1 MAISTYQST
10 RLQRNEQMR
19 QNLEQGTIQGL
30 AAHPK
35 ENKIDEEIQKNSS
48 GKNSVL
54 PSYNKQIENLSSIER
69 LKYEYGVEKNVVLS
83 RENVEKNRELLEKYM
98 EYFSVY
104 PDIFLDVIAPADS
117 RFHLYFYQRIFLRAC
132 MRYKYHYCIA
142 SRGYSKSF
150 LSILAGILRCIFLPG
165 TTMFLVAPGASQGVE
180 IAQEKINLILS
191 IWPMLGAEIAKKNE
205 SQKEINL
212 FFKNG
217 SNFDVLTV
225 TSKSRGLRRNAG
237 ILDEV
242 RDHDPDKLNAVV
254 IPVMNISR
262 RTASGAYNQYE
273 KHQPQTWISSAS
285 QKSDYCYQK
294 LIDFLERSILDPDN
308 IYVEGCDYH
317 VPVACGLMPIDFIND
332 VKNDSTFNEITFAQ
346 EYLSIFTGGASN
358 SWIATSKLTRL
369 RRIVN
374 PHYKNKCTKGSKE
387 FYVISVDVA
396 RSGEARSIACV
407 WHVLPQQSPKKWIK
421 KLVNLYTFR
430 GDERHFQDQA
440 NSLKRLIA
448 AFDPKEVVIDGT
460 GLGRGLLDFMVIET
474 IDNKTGETL
483 PAYGSY
489 NDEELK
495 KVQPQDA
502 PKIIN
507 TLIASASLNTEVYS
521 IAYTELMSGHVRLL
535 IEENEAKSKLM
546 ATKVGQ
552 RMTLDKRVAKL
563 MPYEMTTRLI
573 EEIGNLR
580 VKASVGSGKNIAL
593 ERINK
598 DIQKDRFSALCY
610 GLYSIRCMED
620 EQAKKDKRGKFKL
633 SKFIMKN

>member
-1 MAISTYQST
+1 
-10 RLQRNEQMR
+10 
-19 QNLEQGTIQGL
+19 
-30 AAHPK
+30 
-35 ENKIDEEIQKNSS
+35 
-48 GKNSVL
+48 
-54 PSYNKQIENLSSIER
+54 
-69 LKYEYGVEKNVVLS
+69 
-83 RENVEKNRELLEKYM
+83 M

-369 RRIVN
+369 RKIVN

>member
-1 MAISTYQST
+1 MALSTYQST
-10 RLQRNEQMR
+10 RLQRNELMR
-19 QNLEQGTIQGL
+19 QNIEQNSTQGSS
-30 AAHPK
+30 AHPRPDR
-35 ENKIDEEIQKNSS
+35 KIEEKNIQKNSVIS
-48 GKNSVL
+48 
-54 PSYNKQIENLSSIER
+54 SYDKKIENLSSIDR
-69 LKYEYGVEKNVVLS
+69 LKYEYGVEKNIVLTKD
-83 RENVEKNRELLEKYM
+83 NVEQNRELIEQYM
-98 EYFSVY
+98 DYFSVY
-104 PDIFLDVIAPADS
+104 PDIFLDLICPAES
-117 RFHLYFYQRIFLRAC
+117 KFHLYFYQRIFLRAC
-132 MRYKYHYCIA
+132 MRFKYHYCIA

-180 IAQEKINLILS
+180 IAQEKINLILNT
-191 IWPMLGAEIAKKNE
+191 WPMLNNEIAKKNE

-237 ILDEV
+237 IIDEV
-242 RDHDPDKLNAVV
+242 RDHDPEKLNAIV

-262 RTASGAYNQYE
+262 RTASGAYNIYE
-273 KHQPQTWISSAS
+273 KHQPQTFISSAS

-294 LIDFLERSILDPDN
+294 MIDMVERSILDPEN

-317 VPVACGLMPIDFIND
+317 VPVACGLMPQDFIND
-332 VKNDSTFNEITFAQ
+332 VKNDATFNEITFAQ

-358 SWIATSKLTRL
+358 SWISTSKLTRL
-369 RRIVN
+369 RKLVN
-374 PHYKNKCTKGSKE
+374 PHYKAKPSQNGE

-396 RSGEARSIACV
+396 RSGEARSIAAV
-407 WHVLPQQSPKKWIK
+407 WQVLPQKAPKKWIK

-448 AFDPKEVVIDGT
+448 AFNPKEVIIDGT
-460 GLGRGLLDFMVIET
+460 GLGRGLLDFMVMET
-474 IDNKTGETL
+474 FDAKTGEIF
-483 PAYGSY
+483 PAYGSF
-489 NDEELK
+489 NDDELK
-495 KVQPQDA
+495 KVQPNDVPQ
-502 PKIIN
+502 IIN
-507 TLIASASLNTEVYS
+507 VLIASASLNTEVYS
-521 IAYTELMSGHVRLL
+521 IAYTEFMSGHVRLL

-546 ATKVGQ
+546 ATKIGQ
-552 RMTLDKRVAKL
+552 KMTLDKRVQRL

-573 EEIGNLR
+573 EEMGNLR

-598 DIQKDRFSALCY
+598 DIQKDRFSAVSY
-610 GLYSIRCMED
+610 GLYTIRLMED
-620 EQAKKDKRGKFKL
+620 KEAKKAKRGKNKL
-633 SKFIMKN
+633 SAFIMKN

>member
-30 AAHPK
+30 TAHPK

-48 GKNSVL
+48 GKNSVI

-358 SWIATSKLTRL
+358 SWITTSKLTRL

>member
-1 MAISTYQST
+1 MTISTYQST
-10 RLQRNEQMR
+10 RLQRNELVR

-30 AAHPK
+30 AAHPR
-35 ENKIDEEIQKNSS
+35 ENKIDEEIQKNSN

-369 RRIVN
+369 RKIVN

-407 WHVLPQQSPKKWIK
+407 WHVLPQKAPKKWIK

-440 NSLKRLIA
+440 NSLKHLIA

>member
-10 RLQRNEQMR
+10 RLQRNELVR
-19 QNLEQGTIQGL
+19 QKLEQGVVQGL
-30 AAHPK
+30 EAHPK
-35 ENKIDEEIQKNSS
+35 QNEKIQNFSD

-54 PSYNKQIENLSSIER
+54 TSYNKEIENLSSIER

-83 RENVEKNRELLEKYM
+83 RENVEKNRQLLETYM

-104 PDIFLDVIAPADS
+104 PDIFLDLIAPAES
-117 RFHLYFYQRIFLRAC
+117 KFHLYFYQRIFLRAC

-180 IAQEKINLILS
+180 IASEKINLILS

-294 LIDFLERSILDPDN
+294 LIDFTERSILDPDN

-332 VKNDSTFNEITFAQ
+332 VKNDATFNEITFAQ

-358 SWIATSKLTRL
+358 SWITTSKLTRL
-369 RRIVN
+369 RKIVN
-374 PHYKNKCTKGSKE
+374 PHYKNKARGKE

-407 WHVLPQQSPKKWIK
+407 WHVLPQQQPKKWIK

-474 IDNKTGETL
+474 VDNKTGEIL
-483 PAYGSY
+483 PAYASF

-495 KVQPQDA
+495 KVQPADA

-552 RMTLDKRVAKL
+552 KMTLDKRVAKL

-598 DIQKDRFSALCY
+598 EIQKDRFSALCY

-620 EQAKKDKRGKFKL
+620 EEAKKNKRGKRKL
-633 SKFIMKN
+633 SQFIMKN

>member
-1 MAISTYQST
+1 MPKTSNYQST
-10 RLQRNEQMR
+10 RLQRNELVR
-19 QNLEQGTIQGL
+19 QGIENGVVQGME
-30 AAHPK
+30 AHSRE
-35 ENKIDEEIQKNSS
+35 ENDKIENFSS

-54 PSYNKQIENLSSIER
+54 TSYNKQIENLSCIER

-83 RENVEKNRELLEKYM
+83 RENVEKNRKLLEKYM

-104 PDIFLDVIAPADS
+104 PDIFLDLISPADS
-117 RFHLYFYQRIFLRAC
+117 KFHLYFYQRIFLRAC
-132 MRYKYHYCIA
+132 MRFKYHYCIA

-212 FFKNG
+212 FFRNG

-294 LIDFLERSILDPDN
+294 LIDFTERSILDPDN

-332 VKNDSTFNEITFAQ
+332 VKNDATFNEITFAQ

-358 SWIATSKLTRL
+358 SWITTSKLTRL
-369 RRIVN
+369 RKIVN
-374 PHYKNKCTKGSKE
+374 PHYKNKARGKE

-407 WHVLPQQSPKKWIK
+407 WHVLPQQQPKKWIK

-440 NSLKRLIA
+440 NSLKKLIA
-448 AFDPKEVVIDGT
+448 AFNPKEVVIDGT

-483 PAYGSY
+483 PAYASF

-495 KVQPQDA
+495 KVQPADA

-552 RMTLDKRVAKL
+552 KMTLDKRVAKL

-598 DIQKDRFSALCY
+598 EIQKDRFSALCY

-620 EQAKKDKRGKFKL
+620 EEAKKNKRNKFKL
-633 SKFIMKN
+633 VKFIMKN

>member
-35 ENKIDEEIQKNSS
+35 ENKIDEEIQKNSN

-369 RRIVN
+369 RKIVN

>member
-1 MAISTYQST
+1 MTISTYQST
-10 RLQRNEQMR
+10 RLQRNELVR

-30 AAHPK
+30 AAHPR

-369 RRIVN
+369 RKIVN

-387 FYVISVDVA
+387 FYIISVDVA

-407 WHVLPQQSPKKWIK
+407 WHVLPQKAPKKWIK

-440 NSLKRLIA
+440 NSLKHLIA
-448 AFDPKEVVIDGT
+448 AFNPKEVVIDGT

-633 SKFIMKN
+633 SQFIMKN

>member
-1 MAISTYQST
+1 MPQSQYKQN
-10 RLQRNEQMR
+10 RLQKGEQLR
-19 QNLEQGTIQGL
+19 QQLESASSQGTS
-30 AAHPK
+30 AHSRTQEIGDISNKKNITISSYDK
-35 ENKIDEEIQKNSS
+35 E
-48 GKNSVL
+48 
-54 PSYNKQIENLSSIER
+54 IENLSSIER

-83 RENVEKNRELLEKYM
+83 KDNVENNRELIEKYM
-98 EYFSVY
+98 EYFSAY
-104 PDIFLDVIAPADS
+104 PDIYLDLIKPAETK
-117 RFHLYFYQRIFLRAC
+117 FHLYFYQRIFLRAC

-180 IAQEKINLILS
+180 IAQEKINQIMN
-191 IWPMLGAEIAKKNE
+191 IWPMLAAEIAKKNE

-212 FFKNG
+212 YFKNG

-242 RDHDPDKLNAVV
+242 RDHDPSKLNAIVL
-254 IPVMNISR
+254 PVMNISR

-273 KHQPQTWISSAS
+273 AHQPQTWISSAS

-346 EYLSIFTGGASN
+346 EYLSIFTGGAEN
-358 SWIATSKLTRL
+358 SWISTSKLTRL
-369 RRIVN
+369 RKVVN
-374 PHYKNKCTKGSKE
+374 PHYKNKCTSPKD
-387 FYVISVDVA
+387 FYVIGVDVA
-396 RSGEARSIACV
+396 RSGEARSIAAI
-407 WHVLPQQSPKKWIK
+407 WQVLPQPHPKKWIK

-440 NSLKRLIA
+440 NSLKKLIA
-448 AFDPKEVVIDGT
+448 AFDPKEVIIDGT

-474 IDNKTGETL
+474 VDSKTGETL

-489 NDEELK
+489 NDAELK
-495 KVQPQDA
+495 KVQPSDA
-502 PKIIN
+502 PQIMN
-507 TLIASASLNTEVYS
+507 VLIAYDSLNSEVHS
-521 IAYTELMSGHVRLL
+521 IAYSEFMSGDVRLL

-552 RMTLDKRVAKL
+552 KMSLDKRVAKL

-573 EEIGNLR
+573 EEMGNLR
-580 VKASVGSGKNIAL
+580 VKATTGSGKNIML
-593 ERINK
+593 ERVNK
-598 DIQKDRFSALCY
+598 EIQKDRFSAAEY
-610 GLYSIRCMED
+610 GLYSIRLMED
-620 EQAKKDKRGKFKL
+620 KEAKRNKRGKSKL
-633 SKFIMKN
+633 SQFIMKN

>member
-1 MAISTYQST
+1 MAISVYQST
-10 RLQRNEQMR
+10 RLQRNELVR

-30 AAHPK
+30 AAHPR

-165 TTMFLVAPGASQGVE
+165 TPMFLVAPGASQGVE

-212 FFKNG
+212 FFKND

-369 RRIVN
+369 RKIVN

-407 WHVLPQQSPKKWIK
+407 WHVLPQKAPKKWIK

-440 NSLKRLIA
+440 NSLKHLIA

-633 SKFIMKN
+633 SQFIMKN

>member
-1 MAISTYQST
+1 MAQYSSN
-10 RLQRNEQMR
+10 RLARNEQMR
-19 QNLEQGTIQGL
+19 KNLEQGVIQALEPHERPDNAEL
-30 AAHPK
+30 AK
-35 ENKIDEEIQKNSS
+35 KNEKNIL
-48 GKNSVL
+48 KNSVIS
-54 PSYNKQIENLSSIER
+54 SYDKEIQNFSSIEK

-83 RENVEKNRELLEKYM
+83 RDNVEKNRELIEKYM
-98 EYFSVY
+98 EFFAAY
-104 PDIFLDVIAPADS
+104 PDIYLDLIQPPETK
-117 RFHLYFYQRIFLRAC
+117 FHLYFYQRIFLRAC

-150 LSILAGILRCIFLPG
+150 LSILAGIVRCIFLPG

-180 IAQEKINLILS
+180 IAQEKINQIIN

-212 FFKNG
+212 YFKNG

-242 RDHDPDKLNAVV
+242 RDHDPDKLNAIVL
-254 IPVMNISR
+254 PVMNISR
-262 RTASGAYNQYE
+262 RTASGAYNIYE

-294 LIDFLERSILDPDN
+294 LIDFVERSILDPDN

-317 VPVACGLMPIDFIND
+317 VPVACGLMPQDFIND

-358 SWIATSKLTRL
+358 SWISTSKLTRL
-369 RRIVN
+369 RKLVN
-374 PHYKNKCTKGSKE
+374 PHYKNRCRAGSKE

-396 RSGEARSIACV
+396 RSGEARSIATV
-407 WHVLPQQSPKKWIK
+407 WQVLPRQAPQKWIK

-440 NSLKRLIA
+440 NSLKKLIA
-448 AFDPKEVVIDGT
+448 AFDPKEVIIDGT

-474 IDNKTGETL
+474 VDAKTGEVF
-483 PAYGSY
+483 PAYGSF

-495 KVQPQDA
+495 KVQPNEA

-507 TLIASASLNTEVYS
+507 VLIASASLNSEIHS
-521 IAYTELMSGHVRLL
+521 IAYTEFMSGHVRLL

-552 RMTLDKRVAKL
+552 KMTLDKRVQKL

-573 EEIGNLR
+573 EEMGNLR
-580 VKASVGSGKNIAL
+580 IKATTGSGKNIAL

-598 DIQKDRFSALCY
+598 DIQKDRFSAAEY
-610 GLYSIRCMED
+610 GLYSIRLMED
-620 EQAKKDKRGKFKL
+620 EEAKKNKRGKNRL
-633 SKFIMKN
+633 IKFIMKN